1 MDHASTAGV
10 STPATG
16 SRFLVCSHAGASAP
30 KHPGNLGGCFFLAG
44 SLWWGH
50 QGPQHP
56 ARPAQCRG
64 PARPVNEQKCD
75 GAPAL
80 MMNDWAWHG
89 EPHPFLCAFN
99 QPSWEDASGLVPD
112 DRIPGRMRSTE
123 ELRDCQR
130 DESEE
135 AQGVGRLSGSPGKGG
150 DTGVPPLM
158 SLASFT
164 SCSPERHNS
173 P

>member
-1 MDHASTAGV
+1 M

-30 KHPGNLGGCFFLAG
+30 THPGNLGGCFFLAG
-44 SLWWGH
+44 RVVVGSPGAPVSSQACPV
-50 QGPQHP
+50 QGPST
-56 ARPAQCRG
+56 
-64 PARPVNEQKCD
+64 RPVNKQKRD
-75 GAPAL
+75 GALAL
-80 MMNDWAWHG
+80 MVNNWAWHG

-112 DRIPGRMRSTE
+112 NRIPGRMRSTE

-135 AQGVGRLSGSPGKGG
+135 AQGVGRLSGSAGKGG
-150 DTGVPPLM
+150 DTGVPSLM
-158 SLASFT
+158 SPASFT